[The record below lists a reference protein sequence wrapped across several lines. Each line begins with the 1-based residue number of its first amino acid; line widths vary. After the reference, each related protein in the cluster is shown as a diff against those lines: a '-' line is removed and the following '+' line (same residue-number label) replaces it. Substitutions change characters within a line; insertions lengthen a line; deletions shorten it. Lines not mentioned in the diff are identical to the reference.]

1 MCATILAHTLITSG
15 GGWTIIQGES
25 FLMRSLLVTII
36 QAYFNGAKA
45 EITIE
50 IWHFFVSNL
59 RRGPPLK

>member
-1 MCATILAHTLITSG
+1 VRDLGLQVLVGSHFNIAGERAAQADMPLL
-15 GGWTIIQGES
+15 WGES

-50 IWHFFVSNL
+50 I
-59 RRGPPLK
+59 